1 MSSAPGSIVC
11 PSCGRLNSP
20 SVASCAG
27 CGAPLF
33 SAFGSGPS
41 SSSGGSPPHLGRT
54 YHQEPSVTHRQYE
67 TDADERLQPLA
78 TRGPLPGQPDE
89 GPHRRIVRRRLSNP
103 PTIIGIVL
111 AVVGLVIIAG
121 IYESNARPSS
131 EWVPGGSV
139 WSVSPSTLTG
149 MTVHVRWNSSYPGLR
164 VLVVFG
170 KPSCFSPSGVVGN
183 ASGQNGSLTSTM
195 DPGTTYYVF
204 GCVGATPSNVT
215 LTLSFFGGLTLGE
228 LVAGF
233 LAAIGFGLMANGLR
247 GRSVTVVTR

>member
-1 MSSAPGSIVC
+1 MNTAPGSIAC
-11 PSCGRLNSP
+11 PSCGRLNSAGA
-20 SVASCAG
+20 ASCAG

-33 SAFGSGPS
+33 SAFGSRSPSGSAGP
-41 SSSGGSPPHLGRT
+41 PPHPGRS
-54 YHQEPSVTHRQYE
+54 YHQEPGVTYRQYD

-89 GPHRRIVRRRLSNP
+89 GPHRRLVRRRLTNP
-103 PTIIGIVL
+103 PTVIGIVL
-111 AVVGLVIIAG
+111 AVAGLVVIAG
-121 IYESNARPSS
+121 IYETNAKPSS

-149 MTVHVRWNSSYPGLR
+149 MTVHVRWNSSYPGMR
-164 VLVVFG
+164 VYVAFG
-170 KPSCFSPSGVVGN
+170 KPSCFSPSGIVGN
-183 ASGQNGSLTSTM
+183 GSGQNGSMTSTM

-215 LTLSFFGGLTLGE
+215 LTLSFLGGLTLAE

-233 LAAIGFGLMANGLR
+233 LSAIGFGLMANGLR
-247 GRSVTVVTR
+247 GRTVAVVTR